1 MIKIYITDGGTKY
14 YLQNWFVVDGL
25 DHVVFTQQGRYAM
38 RFRSQQRANDY
49 MYQLRAMGYQPRME
63 V

>member
-1 MIKIYITDGGTKY
+1 MIKIYITDSGTKY

-38 RFRSQQRANDY
+38 RFRSQQMAIDY
-49 MYQLRAMGYQPRME
+49 MYQLRVMGYQPWME